1 MVNPSA
7 VLHRRCL
14 ARFHT
19 RSTNPRKQAKAEV
32 AQAPKAVLAKDVEGR
47 REVPRHARPPKPR
60 QASREGWEI
69 AVNPQRQLVGL

>member
-1 MVNPSA
+1 MVNHSA

-14 ARFHT
+14 AGFRT

-47 REVPRHARPPKPR
+47 RAVPRHARPPKLR
-60 QASREGWEI
+60 QASRKGWET
-69 AVNPQRQLVGL
+69 AVSPQRQLVGL